1 MKAPY
6 QIILRPLLTEKAN
19 ELKESLSKVVFEVA
33 PDANKIEIRKAVES
47 AFAGVKVES
56 VHTQIV
62 RGKWKRQGRFVGRR
76 KNWKRAIITLREG
89 EISFFEDTN
98 TEETEA

>member
-6 QIILRPLLTEKAN
+6 QIILRPILTEKAN
-19 ELKESLSKVVFEVA
+19 ELKESLGKVVFEVA
-33 PDANKIEIRKAVES
+33 PTANKIEIRKAVES
-47 AFAGVKVES
+47 AFSVKVKS

-98 TEETEA
+98 TEGTEA